1 MQVILPFIL
10 SSLAGLSTIIGCLFM
25 YVKPKNINKFI
36 PLCLAFSLGIMI
48 LISITDLIPL
58 SFISLNR
65 EYSLFNTILISL
77 TCFLLGTIFTLFI
90 NKKVKPANESSLY
103 RIGILSGIVL
113 VLHNIPE
120 GIATFMSSYQ
130 DISLGIPLTIAIM
143 LHNIPEGI
151 CIAIP
156 IYYATKNKLN
166 ALKYTLISGLSEP
179 FGAMIAF
186 IILKNYINDFTIALI
201 LIFVGGMMITLS
213 INEILPEA
221 KKYNENKYIYLGLIL
236 SIILIILN
244 TLFF

>member
-1 MQVILPFIL
+1 MNVIIPFIL
-10 SSLAGLSTIIGCLFM
+10 SFMAGISTIIGCLFM
-25 YVKPKNINKFI
+25 FVKPHNRDKFI
-36 PLCLAFSLGIMI
+36 TLCLAFSLGIMI

-58 SFISLNR
+58 SFISINIYYTLFKTIMI
-65 EYSLFNTILISL
+65 SLFCFSL
-77 TCFLLGTIFTLFI
+77 GIIFTLFI
-90 NKKVKPANESSLY
+90 NTKVKPHNNSSLY

-156 IYYATKNKLN
+156 IYYATKNKFK

-179 FGAMIAF
+179 LGALIAY
-186 IILKNYINDFTIALI
+186 IVLKNFINDLTVSLI

-213 INEILPEA
+213 INDILPEA
-221 KKYNENKYIYLGLIL
+221 KKYQENRYIYLGLLL
-236 SIILIILN
+236 SVILIVLN
-244 TLFF
+244 TIFF